1 MIVDTPIT
9 VRYADTDMMGVV
21 YHGNYLLYFEDG
33 RVDYLQ
39 KNGFSYTAV
48 EDAGYVSPIYHV
60 DIQYG
65 APLRYGERG
74 FVRTSVEAVHAT
86 RTVYR
91 QQVFREGDDPETAR
105 PLVDGLVTVC
115 LVDKETFQ
123 PVSQKRALP
132 ELYSYYQQEVAA
144 QRLAG
149 AEAE

>member
-1 MIVDTPIT
+1 MFVDTPIT

-48 EDAGYVSPIYHV
+48 EDAG
-60 DIQYG
+60 YG